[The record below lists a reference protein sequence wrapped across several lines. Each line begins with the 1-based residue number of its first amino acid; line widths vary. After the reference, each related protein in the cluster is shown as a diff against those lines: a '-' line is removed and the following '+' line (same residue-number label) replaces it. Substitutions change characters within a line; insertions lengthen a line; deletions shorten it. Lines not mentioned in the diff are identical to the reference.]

1 MPLIWDLIWGE
12 LCHPHRHC
20 GTVGTEP
27 NSIRDLCEQQ
37 VLTLLYINP
46 LPTLYYLHS
55 TVYCLHSIAWCKFFD
70 LWKFFEMA
78 SYYLSPYWYSTAW
91 CKMVLVLPISLY
103 HCCLTTAAATLNSTE
118 LLYYTWWILNCYTTD
133 LWCFWWTVA
142 FEFNSFCCLWCQR
155 NLWQNSEHMPLPMMH
170 LAFKLILS

>member
-1 MPLIWDLIWGE
+1 MSSPFTHSTGRAIWCMPLIWDLIWGE

-20 GTVGTEP
+20 GTVGTKP

-91 CKMVLVLPISLY
+91 CKMVLVLPISLS
-103 HCCLTTAAATLNSTE
+103 HTTAIIIRHTCITYYLFLSTTVV
-118 LLYYTWWILNCYTTD
+118 LLLLLLLWIQLNCYTT
-133 LWCFWWTVA
+133 LGEFWTAILLIYDA
-142 FEFNSFCCLWCQR
+142 FGE
-155 NLWQNSEHMPLPMMH
+155 P
-170 LAFKLILS
+170 